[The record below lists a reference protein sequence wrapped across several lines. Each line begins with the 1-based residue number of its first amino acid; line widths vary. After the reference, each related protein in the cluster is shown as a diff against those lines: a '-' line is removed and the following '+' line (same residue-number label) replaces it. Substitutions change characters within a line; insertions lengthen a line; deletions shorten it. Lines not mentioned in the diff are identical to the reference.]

1 MAKTY
6 GKQTS
11 TWKMFEAL
19 FIEAGG
25 KTEQGEWIRL
35 PCNSKG
41 QAINLAIGMN
51 TCNMQWHAEHGV
63 DKKLNKISARP
74 AEQPDGTWVIEL
86 TESKIHNRAQAK
98 MANMLEQVLLMQN
111 TGVLIKPRP
120 EVLDPD
126 EPGISPGEKIRRL
139 AGQSP
144 NQDTAIPSDTKPGQV
159 PGLDPASRNMHNLD
173 PVSSRTKGPV
183 SDDLFA
189 SMFDLKLD
197 KPKEKE

>member
-86 TESKIHNRAQAK
+86 TESKIHNRTQAK

>member
-74 AEQPDGTWVIEL
+74 AEQSDGTWVIEL

-111 TGVLIKPRP
+111 TGVLVKPRP

-144 NQDTAIPSDTKPGQV
+144 NQDTAIPPDTKPGQV
-159 PGLDPASRNMHNLD
+159 PGLDPVSRNMHNLD

>member
-51 TCNMQWHAEHGV
+51 TCNMQWHAERGV

-74 AEQPDGTWVIEL
+74 AEQPDGTWVVEL

-98 MANMLEQVLLMQN
+98 MANILEQVLLMQN

-144 NQDTAIPSDTKPGQV
+144 ETVPDTKPG
-159 PGLDPASRNMHNLD
+159 LDPG
-173 PVSSRTKGPV
+173 PVPASSRTKGPV

-197 KPKEKE
+197 KPKENQ